1 VPKFA
6 EIAKPL
12 TSLTRK
18 ELPFKWGPSQQEAF
32 RKLKEKLFTTPV
44 LTFPDFSLPFILTTD
59 ASKTALGAILSQVQ
73 NGEER
78 PIAYASRQTNKAE
91 QSYAATELEMLSLV
105 WATKQFRCYLHGRK
119 LVARTDHAALIYLRN
134 FADQNSRLLRW
145 SNKLSE
151 LDFVVEHRA
160 GKKMVR
166 VDALSRHVG
175 TIVQEGTPEKE
186 DVLRE
191 QAKDVFCLKQSPGT
205 YVSRK
210 GFFLDDDGVL
220 YRRRSK
226 GEHQMIVPATL
237 VYKVIR
243 LNHDPVYVAHPGT
256 KWTHDLIAL
265 QYWWPS
271 MRKAIEDY
279 VRKCDLCQRRKGTRE
294 FIALLGEFQEP
305 TAPFQL
311 TATDVTGPYRTTP
324 RGNK

>member
-1 VPKFA
+1 
-6 EIAKPL
+6 
-12 TSLTRK
+12 
-18 ELPFKWGPSQQEAF
+18 
-32 RKLKEKLFTTPV
+32 
-44 LTFPDFSLPFILTTD
+44 
-59 ASKTALGAILSQVQ
+59 
-73 NGEER
+73 
-78 PIAYASRQTNKAE
+78 
-91 QSYAATELEMLSLV
+91 
-105 WATKQFRCYLHGRK
+105 
-119 LVARTDHAALIYLRN
+119 
-134 FADQNSRLLRW
+134 
-145 SNKLSE
+145 
-151 LDFVVEHRA
+151 
-160 GKKMVR
+160 MVR

-175 TIVQEGTPEKE
+175 TIVQESTPEKE

-237 VYKVIR
+237 VYEVIR

-294 FIALLGEFQEP
+294 FIALLGEVQEP